1 MAIICISRGTFSGG
15 EAVAQQVA
23 ERLGYPCLSREAN
36 LARAAARYHIPAEA
50 FTATLEKRP
59 SFWDKVLGERD
70 LYLLCVRA
78 ALFEQAQGGQ
88 LVYHGYLGQF
98 LLPEVSPVLRVRV
111 IADQEFRL
119 RAVMEQQ
126 HLPKP
131 EALAH
136 IKRVDQKRR
145 EWTRF
150 LFDVDWEDPS
160 LYDMVLN
167 LGGMAVET
175 AVETV
180 IGLTKTAEFECVSL
194 QALQDWALRSRVLA
208 ALAMDFRTRDADLH
222 VTAETGIVTVTGT
235 THWQEM
241 LDAVPAVVRG
251 VVGVRELRSEITGV
265 TPLHPLNFY

>member
-1 MAIICISRGTFSGG
+1 MAVICISRGTFSGG
-15 EAVAQQVA
+15 EAVAQQWPNGWDTRVS
-23 ERLGYPCLSREAN
+23 SREAN

-50 FTATLEKRP
+50 STATLEKRP

-88 LVYHGYLGQF
+88 LVLSWLSWTVPLAGGF
-98 LLPEVSPVLRVRV
+98 PVLRVRV

-150 LFDVDWEDPS
+150 LFDVD
-160 LYDMVLN
+160 
-167 LGGMAVET
+167 G
-175 AVETV
+175 
-180 IGLTKTAEFECVSL
+180 KTRLCMTWS
-194 QALQDWALRSRVLA
+194 S
-208 ALAMDFRTRDADLH
+208 T
-222 VTAETGIVTVTGT
+222 
-235 THWQEM
+235 
-241 LDAVPAVVRG
+241 
-251 VVGVRELRSEITGV
+251 
-265 TPLHPLNFY
+265 